1 MKPQDNREEELRRRE
16 QELRERELQ
25 LRLRELEA
33 EIHQLPPQP
42 SYPSAQQPPLLHPTK
57 HEPPPTKFQTWL
69 KKLTTV
75 GKFLAIVVAVIVAVR
90 VASWLATVVIVA
102 GIAWLAY
109 KILFETDKK

>member
-33 EIHQLPPQP
+33 EIHQLPPHSSQP
-42 SYPSAQQPPLLHPTK
+42 SSQQPPLLHPTK
-57 HEPPPTKFQTWL
+57 HEAPPSKVKTWM

-75 GKFLAIVVAVIVAVR
+75 GKFLAIVVAVVVAVR
-90 VASWLATVVIVA
+90 VASWLATVVIIA

-109 KILFETDKK
+109 KILFEDDK